1 MQDQHSPD
9 SSAVKN
15 VRCLFA
21 FLAILMLMVSQM
33 LVYTSRIQDNVI
45 MPAYV
50 WLDTLGLILFF
61 LSLSLRPSPRVQAS
75 IARLQISAP
84 VTEVTAP
91 QALATP
97 LYLEMRVDTVETFS
111 QIVMKFIQR

>member
-9 SSAVKN
+9 SSAVKY

-21 FLAILMLMVSQM
+21 FLAIFLVMVSQM
-33 LVYTSRIQDNVI
+33 LVYTSRVQDSVI

-50 WLDTLGLILFF
+50 WLDILGVILFIF
-61 LSLSLRPSPRVQAS
+61 SLSLRPSPRVQAS

-84 VTEVTAP
+84 VTEVAAS
-91 QALATP
+91 QVLALP
-97 LYLEMRVDTVETFS
+97 LYPEMREDMVETVS
-111 QIVMKFIQR
+111 QTVMKFFQR